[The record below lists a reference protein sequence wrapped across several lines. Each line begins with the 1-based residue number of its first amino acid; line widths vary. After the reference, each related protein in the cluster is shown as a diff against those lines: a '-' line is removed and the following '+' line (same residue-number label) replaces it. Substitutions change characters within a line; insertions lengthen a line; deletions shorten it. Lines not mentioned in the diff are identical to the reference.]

1 MKKFK
6 KMYIEIT
13 NICNLNC
20 IFCPKT
26 LRKPK
31 FMSCDEFKII
41 ADKLKN
47 YGDYIYLHVLGEP
60 LLHPDIEK
68 ILSISESFN
77 FKVIITTNGTLIKEK
92 GNILLKS
99 KNVHRVNIS
108 LHSFE
113 ANENKSN
120 LLDYIKNIAEFSI
133 KSAEKNKICLLRL
146 WNMDSEFTKANNSL
160 NEEILKT
167 LKKEFGLSYTIN
179 SVLDKGK
186 NLTVKKFLYIETA
199 EKFQWPEISGEYKNE
214 KCFCHGLRNQI
225 GVLCDGSVIPCCLD
239 HEGDICLGN
248 LFEKS
253 LEEILKSERAV
264 RFYDGFTARKAV
276 EPLCQTC
283 GFAKRFS

>member
-1 MKKFK
+1 
-6 KMYIEIT
+6 
-13 NICNLNC
+13 
-20 IFCPKT
+20 
-26 LRKPK
+26 
-31 FMSCDEFKII
+31 
-41 ADKLKN
+41 
-47 YGDYIYLHVLGEP
+47 
-60 LLHPDIEK
+60 
-68 ILSISESFN
+68 
-77 FKVIITTNGTLIKEK
+77 
-92 GNILLKS
+92 
-99 KNVHRVNIS
+99 
-108 LHSFE
+108 
-113 ANENKSN
+113 
-120 LLDYIKNIAEFSI
+120 
-133 KSAEKNKICLLRL
+133 
-146 WNMDSEFTKANNSL
+146 MDSEFTKANNSL

-167 LKKEFGLSYTIN
+167 LEKEFGLSYTIN

>member
-167 LKKEFGLSYTIN
+167 LEKEFGLSYTIN